1 MIVLSSVVWVYQ
13 RVLLPR
19 NQAMAI
25 VEVLVGRLRAPSLL
39 VGRAR
44 SAAAVVSGE
53 SRSSRSIV
61 AADLAGQQAAVGCV
75 GGAAF
80 AVSSGCVGCV
90 GRLLDAA
97 NRL

>member
-25 VEVLVGRLRAPSLL
+25 VEVLVGRLRAPSLF

-44 SAAAVVSGE
+44 RAAAVVSGE
-53 SRSSRSIV
+53 RRSSRSIV
-61 AADLAGQQAAVGCV
+61 AADLAG
-75 GGAAF
+75 
-80 AVSSGCVGCV
+80 
-90 GRLLDAA
+90 
-97 NRL
+97 